1 MKKSTEADIKFF
13 KSKSFNELMDFF
25 FDYDCISIYFRH
37 DLEKCVCMRR
47 EGSEKFY
54 IIVSNNYKKRDKKR
68 IIIFLYCCIGEG
80 LVVDEEERNTA
91 QYKEKVN
98 KFVEEFNALYNK

>member
-1 MKKSTEADIKFF
+1 MKKSTEADIEFL

-25 FDYDCISIYFRH
+25 SHINFISIYFRH
-37 DLEKCVCMRR
+37 DLEKCICMRK

-54 IIVSNNYKKRDKKR
+54 IIVSNSYKKQDKKR

-80 LVVDEEERNTA
+80 LVVDAEERQTE
-91 QYKEKVN
+91 QYKEKVK